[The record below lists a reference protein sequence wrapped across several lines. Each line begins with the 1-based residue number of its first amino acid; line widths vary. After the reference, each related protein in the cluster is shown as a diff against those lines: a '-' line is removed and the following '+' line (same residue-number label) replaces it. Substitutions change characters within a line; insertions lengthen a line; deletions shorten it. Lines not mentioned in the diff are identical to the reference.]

1 MKKLKKLLFLTHRWL
16 GIFMC
21 LLFALWFASGIVMMY
36 VEYPELTHQE
46 RLQNIPPLNIRSI
59 NYSPY
64 DVAAGLDAVNTY
76 SSVSLSSVIG
86 RPAYQLGSPSGES
99 MVVFADTGEAFEGL
113 DEQLALEAAELSG
126 FGDGASEPVYT
137 GLIELDQWTV
147 TASLDRHRPLHRV
160 SLEDE
165 AGTVLYL
172 SSTTGQVVRDTQK
185 TERFW
190 NWLGSTIHWIYPYQ
204 LRQYNSV
211 WRDVIV
217 YLSLLG
223 LFSIVTGTII
233 GFMRLRPFKK
243 YRGSS
248 MSPYKGWMK
257 WHHVLGLVT
266 VIFVTSFTF
275 SGLMSMGPWGVFDSS
290 SSVTPQIARY
300 VGQTVFRLASLPPVS
315 SVNTFQTNQTAKE
328 VTWHYI
334 GGEPYLVAHY
344 ADGQRIVS
352 FEEGNSNDHA
362 RLQASITES
371 TPSLLPENRLLSMNL
386 VQEYDDYYY
395 SRHNRYRPLP
405 VYRARFD
412 DDESTWYHIDL
423 ATGQPINRV
432 TDASRRERWLYNGL
446 HSLDFQ
452 FLWQQRPLWDVVV
465 ILLSIIGIG
474 FSLTSVTVAW
484 RYLKN

>member
-1 MKKLKKLLFLTHRWL
+1 MKKLKKLLFLAHRWL

-36 VEYPELTHQE
+36 VEYPELTRQE
-46 RLQNIPPLNIRSI
+46 RLQNLPPLNISSVS
-59 NYSPY
+59 YSPY
-64 DVAAGLDAVNTY
+64 EAAVGLEIVDAY

-86 RPAYQLGSPSGES
+86 RPAYQFGSPDRES
-99 MVVFADTGEAFEGL
+99 IVVFADTGEAFEGL
-113 DEQLALEAAELSG
+113 DEQRALEAAKLSG
-126 FGDGASEPVYT
+126 FGDEANQPIYT
-137 GLIELDQWTV
+137 GPIEVDQWTV
-147 TASLDRHRPLHRV
+147 TASLDQHRPLHRV

-172 SSTTGQVVRDTQK
+172 SSTTGQVVRDTQE

-204 LRQYNSV
+204 LRQHNSV

-243 YRGSS
+243 YRGTS
-248 MSPYKGWMK
+248 MTPYKGWMK
-257 WHHVLGLVT
+257 WHHILGLAT
-266 VIFVTSFTF
+266 VIFVTSFMF

-290 SSVTPQIARY
+290 SSATPQIARY
-300 VGQTVFRLASLPPVS
+300 VGQSTFRLASLPPVS
-315 SVNTFQTNQTAKE
+315 SVNALSTSQTAKE
-328 VTWHYI
+328 LTWHYI

-344 ADGQRIVS
+344 ADGQRNVS
-352 FEEGNSNDHA
+352 FEEGNSDDRA
-362 RLQASITES
+362 RLQTSIAES
-371 TPSLLPENRLLSMNL
+371 VPSLLPENHLLSMNL

-412 DDESTWYHIDL
+412 DDESTWYHIDPG
-423 ATGQPINRV
+423 TGQPINRV

-465 ILLSIIGIG
+465 ILLSLIGIG